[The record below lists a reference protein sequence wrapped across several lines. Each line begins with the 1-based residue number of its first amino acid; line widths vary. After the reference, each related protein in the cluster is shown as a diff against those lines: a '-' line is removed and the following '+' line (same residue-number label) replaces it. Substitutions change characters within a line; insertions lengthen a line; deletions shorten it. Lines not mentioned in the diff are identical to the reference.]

1 MEPAQGDPLGFPL
14 PPAGFRGRGQEE
26 RGRRRWGASLGSG
39 CPSPPTP
46 GLMVQPPQLWLCP
59 SRPTVAVPHGTFSRS
74 MEGGLGDRAGL
85 LPGLGLAPA
94 WGWQP
99 LLGRQAAPLGF
110 EGPRGV
116 LWVRWALTRTPG
128 ALSGLPWGSWSS
140 EARGKLGRAMGNREG
155 GL

>member
-1 MEPAQGDPLGFPL
+1 MEPAQGDPLGFL
-14 PPAGFRGRGQEE
+14 PPLAGFRGRGQEE
-26 RGRRRWGASLGSG
+26 RGRWRWGASLGSG
-39 CPSPPTP
+39 CPSPPD
-46 GLMVQPPQLWLCP
+46 GLTVWLPQRWLWL
-59 SRPTVAVPHGTFSRS
+59 SGPTVDVPQGAFSRG

-140 EARGKLGRAMGNREG
+140 EAQGELGRAMGNREG